1 MVAELPFP
9 DGLDDGHAAER
20 GGFQVHASL
29 VSIVV
34 LGALMALA
42 MTGLLAGARTPPET
56 VRAAAAELQVT
67 MPRTLRNGEFF
78 EMDVAVTARAPIA
91 DATIVL
97 PPGLWRDMTI
107 NTMIPA
113 ASEEEF
119 KDGAFRFRYGA
130 LKAGERLA
138 VKIDGQI
145 NPPLTWGTRGAVTLY
160 DGDRRL
166 AELPVRIRVL
176 P

>member
-1 MVAELPFP
+1 MAADLKFP

-20 GGFQVHASL
+20 GGFHTHASL
-29 VSIVV
+29 VSIIV

-42 MTGLLAGARTPPET
+42 LTGLLAGARTPPET
-56 VRAAAAELQVT
+56 VRAAAADLQVT

-78 EMDVAVTARAPIA
+78 EMDVAVTARAPIT

-113 ASEEEF
+113 ASEETY
-119 KDGAFRFRYGA
+119 KDGAFRFRYGP
-130 LKAGERLA
+130 LKAGDTLTI
-138 VKIDGQI
+138 KIDGQI
-145 NPPLTWGTRGAVTLY
+145 NPPLTWGTRGSVALY

-166 AELPVRIRVL
+166 VELPVHVRVL